1 MNQKSDNIRLIII
14 GAIFLVLILWLVA
27 DLYKIQII
35 SSGQSAGFSD
45 LKSKK
50 DILLESTRG
59 NIYDRNGKILATN
72 RASYRITIEDSGKYD
87 SNKEHQ
93 QSLNRIA
100 GQLAKILKGNRET
113 ICNALMITLDS
124 ENNYTFTASGTRLSR
139 LKSDVFGRARAS
151 DMSREEASASA
162 EDIINYLCDRF
173 AVSKSEKGHT
183 KVELL
188 AVLTLRYMLWLN
200 SYQKYLPV
208 TAAADVTEQ
217 TAAEVLENSDILKGV
232 KVETGSIRVYEGG
245 EAFSHILGYTG
256 AISTEELEAAQKT
269 GKNYS
274 IDTVTGKDGIE
285 KYMDEVLQG
294 SNGLKEV
301 AVNQTGRI
309 QNVLSVTDPVPG
321 KDVYLSID
329 KELQIAAYQIL
340 EQHIAGILLSN
351 IINAKEFDKSSLKD
365 SSDIRIPVYDVYC
378 ALIKNNILNISPAAS
393 SKSSDLEKSIAQRF
407 QSEKKAVLH
416 TLKEDLTVNA
426 RSYNDLPKETR
437 EYETYIVNELLQS
450 GKGILLADAPY
461 KEDAEYAR
469 WTAGKISLKKY
480 VMYALEKNW
489 IDLNSL
495 SSPRKYVDIQDA
507 CTLVAEVILK
517 RLKEEKEFD
526 KLIYIRMIKNDM
538 ISGKDICELLY
549 AQGILSSK
557 DSDYQLLKDGQLS
570 PYEFIRKKIRKL
582 EITPAQL
589 ALEPCSGS
597 VVLAEVSTGKLLACV
612 SYPGY
617 DNNRLA
623 NQTDDN
629 YYSQLLTDLSLPLY
643 NRATQQLTAP
653 GSTFKPVTIAAG
665 IEESVI
671 SPATSIYC
679 DGVFDKLSPPLRC
692 WKRSGHGEISNA
704 AAAIQNSCNDYLCE
718 ISYRLGS
725 KGNSRYFEKQALTLL
740 QKYAKLFH
748 LDEKA
753 GIEITESKPHIT
765 DNLAI
770 PSAIG
775 QGTHNYTALQLEAY
789 VNTLANSGT
798 SYSLSLLDKI
808 QDTVSGA
815 VKEVPSS
822 RKEEVNLSDAA
833 WETIHQGMLLFAQSN
848 SILKDMKISV
858 AGKTGTAQEAKTR
871 PNHALFI
878 GYAPSE
884 KPKLSITVRIANG
897 YYSSNAVSTGKDI
910 LNYYLGLEDKET
922 LLNGKAS
929 EASSQRTD

>member
-1 MNQKSDNIRLIII
+1 MKQKSDSIRLVVI
-14 GAIFLVLILWLVA
+14 GAIFLVLILWLVV
-27 DLYKIQII
+27 DLYKIQITG
-35 SSGQSAGFSD
+35 SGQSAGFSD

-72 RASYRITIEDSGKYD
+72 RASYRITIEDSGNYD

-93 QSLNRIA
+93 NSLNRIA
-100 GQLAKILKGNRET
+100 EKLAKVLNENGET
-113 ICNALMITLDS
+113 IRNALMITLDS
-124 ENNYTFTASGTRLSR
+124 RNNYSFTASGTRLSR

-151 DMSREEASASA
+151 DMSQEEASASA
-162 EDIINYLCDRF
+162 EDIINYLCNRF
-173 AVSKSEKGHT
+173 AVSNSEKEYT
-183 KVELL
+183 KAELL
-188 AVLTLRYMLWLN
+188 AALTIRYMLWLN

-208 TAAADVTEQ
+208 TVATDVTEQ

-232 KVETGSIRVYEGG
+232 KVETGSVRVYEGG

-256 AISTEELEAAQKT
+256 AISTEELEAAQKA

-274 IDTVTGKDGIE
+274 IDTVVGKDGIE
-285 KYMDEVLQG
+285 KSMDEALQG

-329 KELQIAAYQIL
+329 KDLQIAAYQIL
-340 EQHIAGILLSN
+340 EQHIAGVLLSN
-351 IINAKEFDKSSLKD
+351 IINAREFNKSSLKD

-378 ALIKNNILNISPAAS
+378 ALVKNNILNISPAAS
-393 SKSSDLEKSIAQRF
+393 SKSSDLEKSISQRF
-407 QSEKKAVLH
+407 QAEKKAVLH
-416 TLKEDLTVNA
+416 TLEENLTVNA
-426 RSYNDLPKETR
+426 RNYNDLPKETR
-437 EYETYIVNELLQS
+437 EYESYIVNELLQS
-450 GKGILLADAPY
+450 GKGILSADAPY
-461 KEDAEYAR
+461 KEDGEYAQ
-469 WTAGKISLKKY
+469 WTAGKISLKEY

-489 IDLNSL
+489 IDM
-495 SSPRKYVDIQDA
+495 SSISSSRKYVDIQEA
-507 CTLVAEVILK
+507 CTLVAEEILK
-517 RLKEEKEFD
+517 RLKEDKEFD

-538 ISGKDICELLY
+538 ISGKEICELLY
-549 AQGILSSK
+549 VQGILSPK

-570 PYEFIRKKIRKL
+570 PYEFIRKKIRNLK
-582 EITPAQL
+582 ITPAQL

-597 VVLAEVSTGKLLACV
+597 VVLAEASTGKLLACV

-623 NQTDDN
+623 NQADGN

-653 GSTFKPVTIAAG
+653 GSTFKPITIAAG

-671 SPATSIYC
+671 SPNTSIYC

-692 WKRSGHGEISNA
+692 WKRSGHGEITSA
-704 AAAIQNSCNDYLCE
+704 AAAIQNSCNDYLCD

-725 KGNSRYFEKQALTLL
+725 KGNSRYVENQALTLL

-748 LDEKA
+748 LDQKT
-753 GIEITESKPHIT
+753 GIEITESQPHIT
-765 DNLAI
+765 DTLAI

-775 QGTHNYTALQLEAY
+775 QGTHNYTTLQLEAY
-789 VNTLANSGT
+789 VNTIANTGT
-798 SYSLSLLDKI
+798 SCSLSLLDKI
-808 QDTVSGA
+808 QDPGTGKA
-815 VKEVPSS
+815 EKVPSS
-822 RKEEVNLSDAA
+822 KKGEVNLSDAA
-833 WETIHQGMLLFAQSN
+833 WNTIHQGMLLFAQN
-848 SILKDMKISV
+848 NNILKDMKISI

-878 GYAPSE
+878 GYTPSE
-884 KPKLSITVRIANG
+884 NPKYSITVRIANG

-910 LNYYLGLEDKET
+910 INYYLGLEDKKT